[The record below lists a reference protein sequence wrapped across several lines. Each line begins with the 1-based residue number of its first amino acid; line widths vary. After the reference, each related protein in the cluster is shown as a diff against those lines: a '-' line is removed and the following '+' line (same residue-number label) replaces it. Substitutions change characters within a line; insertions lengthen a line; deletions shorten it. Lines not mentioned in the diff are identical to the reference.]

1 MSCLR
6 AHGVQTALQKLP
18 LQSFS
23 LGSTVSVA
31 VVEMLRAEL
40 SQRCT
45 KLKALSLSLS
55 LSREENVS
63 SVVLFSSD
71 ENSTGAGGPRDIGCA
86 NLRSIRL
93 QRCSHEIIPQLSHA
107 VDFCRSRPAL
117 RDIAIVRLGAG
128 DSDSQQW
135 SCLEPD
141 GDGTEFGFGDPFT
154 QLFDSCMGLE
164 SLELSATDAW
174 PAYSLA
180 KLMQVGELGI
190 LDSKHKAHFR
200 RLTVHGA
207 DAFMDSSRETFVNRT
222 SQRSVGCASATISPT
237 MHYESVRARTNA
249 TAARGPTRNF
259 FFGPS

>member
-31 VVEMLRAEL
+31 VVEMLRAEF

-45 KLKALSLSLS
+45 NLKALSLSLS
-55 LSREENVS
+55 LSREGNVN

-93 QRCSHEIIPQLSHA
+93 QRCSQIIPQLSHV

-141 GDGTEFGFGDPFT
+141 GEGTEFGFGDPFT

-164 SLELSATDAW
+164 SLELKCHGCVAAH
-174 PAYSLA
+174 SLV
-180 KLMQVGELGI
+180 KLHAVRRTWNLGFKAQKPTFG
-190 LDSKHKAHFR
+190 DSPFMAPTHVWIPPEKH
-200 RLTVHGA
+200 
-207 DAFMDSSRETFVNRT
+207 S
-222 SQRSVGCASATISPT
+222 
-237 MHYESVRARTNA
+237 
-249 TAARGPTRNF
+249 
-259 FFGPS
+259 